1 MFSQQM
7 DIEALIK
14 EIDQLKAELDRYRP
28 LDNEKVRAALELEYT
43 YESNRIEGNTLTLR
57 ETDLVINKG
66 VTIAGK
72 SLQEH
77 LEAINH
83 RDALGYIKDIAQENI
98 ELDENVLKDIHSL
111 ILRSIDKENAGRYRQ
126 VPVMISGSQHLPPQP
141 YLVPKLMEN
150 YFEFYN
156 HYKNELH
163 PVILASE
170 LHERLVTIH
179 PFIDGNG
186 RTARLVMN
194 LILIRNGYPIANIS
208 GDYESRMA
216 YYKALEQVQLD
227 NNRIGF
233 QNYISEIVKKNL
245 ERYLKILCG

>member
-1 MFSQQM
+1 M

-141 YLVPKLMEN
+141 YPVPKLMEN

-233 QNYISEIVKKNL
+233 QNFISEIVKKNL